1 MSKPAKT
8 ITLPRLGE
16 IQIGQIVGMFII
28 VAIAMTLPFIVG
40 MIPVVPYR
48 SVFSGLAFGF
58 AAVGV
63 AMLLRHL
70 HLVSFG
76 HAAFFATGA
85 YTVAVLVNHFE
96 VTNLF
101 TLLIAGT
108 IMGSIM
114 AMVIGL
120 FVKSHLAI
128 FFSLLTLAFN
138 QVLYAL
144 VVNSEFLNYTDGLSV
159 RVGGARPDLFGVV
172 PSLEFYNLFLHYLAV
187 ILLAIG
193 LYLVWRIGNSPF
205 GRTLYAIGQDR
216 TRAEFIGIN
225 AERYVFTAF
234 VISGMYAGL
243 GGSLWALYELH
254 VQPEPILHVF
264 RSGEMLF
271 MAILGG
277 FETIIGPVIGSVILA
292 YLLDTMHVQTEYYHA
307 VTGFLLILVVFLLPR
322 GIMGVDFEQKYAAF
336 RDDPTVVMRSL
347 SAFGREMISKVGNGK
362 KEIQKLLRWK

>member
-8 ITLPRLGE
+8 ITLPRLGD
-16 IQIGQIVGMFII
+16 IRIGQTIGLLII
-28 VAIAMTLPFIVG
+28 VAIAMALPFIVG

-58 AAVGV
+58 AALGV

-85 YTVAVLVNHFE
+85 YTVAVLINHFE
-96 VTNLF
+96 ITNLF
-101 TLLIAGT
+101 LLLIIGT
-108 IMGSIM
+108 VIGGVM
-114 AMVIGL
+114 AMIIGL

-144 VVNSEFLNYTDGLSV
+144 VVNSEFLNYTDGLTL
-159 RVGGARPDLFGVV
+159 RVGGQRPDLFGVV
-172 PSLEFYNLFLHYLAV
+172 PTLEFYNLFLHYFAV
-187 ILLAIG
+187 ILLAVG
-193 LYLVWRIGNSPF
+193 LYLMWRIGNSPF

-225 AERYVFTAF
+225 AERYVFIAF
-234 VISGMYAGL
+234 VISGTYAGL

-277 FETIIGPVIGSVILA
+277 FETILGPVIGSVILG
-292 YLLDTMHVQTEYYHA
+292 YLLDAMHVQTTYYHA
-307 VTGFLLILVVFLLPR
+307 VTGFLLIAVVFLLPR
-322 GIMGVDFEQKYAAF
+322 GIMGIDFEQKFAAF
-336 RDDPTVVMRSL
+336 RDDPTVVVRRL
-347 SAFGREMISKVGNGK
+347 AEFGRVMVSKAKNSK
-362 KEIQKLLRWK
+362 QEIQQLLRWK